1 MVEERSGGGVA
12 SVTAIFV
19 KGLLYCELHYG
30 ACAVGI
36 IGATGRGE
44 SDYEYHS
51 PRFSNWV
58 EEKGYV
64 GERRLAKYFRL
75 NFLFYLMAK
84 SNLP

>member
-1 MVEERSGGGVA
+1 MGGVA

-58 EEKGYV
+58 EERGLRG
-64 GERRLAKYFRL
+64 GEETRQTFLTQFSLLL
-75 NFLFYLMAK
+75 NGEKQSSLI
-84 SNLP
+84 LPCP